1 MMETEYINNKDINEQ
16 NTRDI
21 GMTQEDA
28 QMDFELRRASL
39 EDAVVPDIDA
49 AFEQFKEERLSKYT
63 KTTRQIPLWFLST
76 VAACLLVAVF
86 LPWSKWLS
94 SPTDI
99 NKNTVAEK
107 KGHVVYEAVEP
118 MSDIALTVGKK
129 TINLHSEDAAEQ
141 GFSVTNDD
149 MIKFLAP
156 ENVSPDDRT
165 TLTIPQGKTAKLLLP
180 DGSKVWLSAC
190 SRLIFPQAFLKDTP
204 REVRLIGEAYFEV
217 THDEARPFIVHS
229 GNVSTTVLG
238 TRFNIRCFEGEH
250 TRVTLASGSVK
261 VNNNGNS
268 SRQREVILTP
278 GQQASVGANNVINV
292 ESVDVEGVL
301 SWKNGAFYFEDQTLR
316 EVLTEI
322 GRWYNYNVIF
332 ASNSHLDDKL
342 HYNGERHWRL
352 KQVIDQLNR
361 ICDTNIR
368 IEDNN
373 IIVNKY

>member
-1 MMETEYINNKDINEQ
+1 METDYKDDMIINEQ
-16 NTRDI
+16 DFPDTQ
-21 GMTQEDA
+21 MTQEDA

-39 EDAVVPDIDA
+39 EETVVPDVDA
-49 AFEQFKEERLSKYT
+49 AFEQFKEERLTPYSKT
-63 KTTRQIPLWFLST
+63 ARRIPMWIIT
-76 VAACLLVAVF
+76 AIAACLLVAFF
-86 LPWSKWLS
+86 LPWNKWFSTPSPENEPLVSKVEG
-94 SPTDI
+94 
-99 NKNTVAEK
+99 N
-107 KGHVVYEAVEP
+107 VVYEAVEP
-118 MSDIALTVGKK
+118 MSDIALTMGKK
-129 TINLHSEDAAEQ
+129 TINLHSKDAEQQ
-141 GFSVTNDD
+141 GFSVTNDE

-156 ENVSPDDRT
+156 ENVSPSDRT

-190 SRLIFPQAFLKDTP
+190 SRLIFPQAFLKDAP

-238 TRFNIRCFEGEH
+238 TQFNIRCFEGEKI
-250 TRVTLASGSVK
+250 RVTLASGSVK
-261 VNNNGNS
+261 VRKEGNS
-268 SRQREVILTP
+268 VRRNEVILVP
-278 GQQASVGANNVINV
+278 GQQAMIGSSSVIDVDG
-292 ESVDVEGVL
+292 VDVEGVL

-373 IIVNKY
+373 IIVNEY

>member
-63 KTTRQIPLWFLST
+63 KTARQIPLWFLST

-292 ESVDVEGVL
+292 ESVDVEGIL
-301 SWKNGAFYFEDQTLR
+301 SWKNGGFYFENQTLR

-332 ASNSHLDDKL
+332 TSNSHLDDSL
-342 HYNGERHWRL
+342 HYNGEREWRL
-352 KQVIDQLNR
+352 KRVIDQLNR
-361 ICDTNIR
+361 ICDTNIK

-373 IIVNKY
+373 IIVNE